1 MATAWKGEGT
11 FLRKRLLKTDFSTAH
26 PIPMETAVTLP
37 IATSAA
43 SRLGRPG
50 KGVLLRRAALGSL
63 LGLAILLACWFLG
76 ADSTWAQSSSSS
88 SSAAGS
94 GNNLLNIAINTGPGG
109 QANLSMPL
117 QLLILFTILS
127 IAPSIVIMTTCFVRI
142 IIVLSFL
149 RNALTL
155 QTPPNQVVLGLA
167 MFLTF
172 YIMQPTWEK
181 INDDAI
187 TPLRDNKITFQ
198 EGMDRAAEPLK
209 TFMLRYVGEQDISLF
224 LSMSAHPIALT
235 TPEALP
241 LQVIVPAFMLSELK
255 RGFEMGLMIL
265 LPFLVIDMV
274 VASIL
279 MALGMM
285 MLPPPTVS
293 LPIKLMVFVL
303 VDGWTLV
310 VKSLVESFKV
320 GT

>member
-1 MATAWKGEGT
+1 MAAAWKGEGT
-11 FLRKRLLKTDFSTAH
+11 RLRKDPLKTHKDSLRHLTPPGLLKTDS
-26 PIPMETAVTLP
+26 PTL
-37 IATSAA
+37 
-43 SRLGRPG
+43 RPG
-50 KGVLLRRAALGSL
+50 KSLRRAALGSL
-63 LGLAILLACWFLG
+63 AGLVVLLLACWLLG
-76 ADSTWAQSSSSS
+76 TDATWAQSSGSSS
-88 SSAAGS
+88 SSSGVGS
-94 GNNLLNIAINTGPGG
+94 GNNLFNIAINTGPGG

-198 EGMDRAAEPLK
+198 EGMDRASEPLK
-209 TFMLRYVGEQDISLF
+209 TFMLRYAGEQDLSLF

-241 LQVIVPAFMLSELK
+241 LEVIVPAFMLSELK

-285 MLPPPTVS
+285 MLPPTTVS

-320 GT
+320 GS